1 MDDQYIAHQLLVEL
15 LAVDTQEHLLGR
27 QNAVQRYV
35 ELGPSNILM
44 GMAQKAVRGM
54 VIQGKRLVASSI
66 QLLASSLDAKKLCY
80 EYDERKAPSVPQITL
95 DVPTPELPRLA
106 NPPSIPQKPKV
117 TPARAPKIVIDD
129 VALSRVQI
137 VQALVARKLKTPI
150 AQLPTSKSIKE
161 LSGGRSSLQN
171 ELVGDLHNEF
181 SSIPDA
187 PEQILL
193 RDFGDASPT
202 VQLGKTSSAA
212 VAKLISSKMPSDF
225 NANAIRTHLAGKWGL
240 GPLRQT
246 AVLLYA
252 IASEPPLRLTSS
264 SAAEEFWDKIS
275 SMYAES
281 CDITLRP
288 RQDTM
293 NEDAVA
299 SSAVDPE
306 VVAEFSKAHRRLGV
320 QQFQALAEYLQID
333 LSGSQASQ
341 SDALVA
347 ECQQKVDL
355 WTAEMTPEFL
365 AGITPMLDVKKSR
378 RYGSWW
384 NMARQDVLAFYRRPS
399 YSEFVDDALGFK
411 VFLNRLR
418 TRADEA
424 LLNMV
429 RSLSCDAYFKQGSLP
444 GYHAASQL
452 LEQAIT
458 STVADCPKARLILP
472 AVGPHTTITR
482 DGKIEYTEAPR
493 PGVSGPTAYIQSLRQ
508 DTSFISLKS
517 ADVDTQINLT
527 DALIEAMCLAL
538 HDGISF
544 VGKTFLV
551 TGAGQG
557 SIGAGVVRLLLEGG
571 ARVLVTTSRELA
583 TTARYFQQMYNNHGA
598 KFSELRV
605 IPCNLASAQDC
616 KGLIQYVYD
625 PRRLNWD
632 LDAILPFAA
641 ASDYSTEMHD
651 IGGQSELGHRLMLVN
666 VFRLLGHIVHC
677 KRNAGVDCH
686 PTQVLLPLSPNHGI
700 FGGDGMY
707 PESKLALESLF
718 HRIQSESW
726 SDQLS
731 ICGVRIGWTRS
742 TGLMTTHDIIADKV
756 EQHGI
761 RTFSVAE
768 MAFNIAMLLT
778 PKFVAHCEDG
788 PLDADFTGRLG
799 TFGSRPG
806 FLAELHQNVQ
816 LAAEVIRAVQ
826 AEDEHE
832 RLLSPGTKPTQQAP
846 VAPIHPR
853 SSLCVGYPHL
863 PDYEREIRPLLPRL
877 EGLQD
882 PANAVVVVGYSELG
896 PWGSARLRW
905 EMESQGQ
912 WTSAGY
918 VELAWLMNLIRHVDD
933 ESYVGWV
940 DTQTGKPV
948 RDGEIQAL
956 YGDHIDNHT
965 GIRPIQST
973 SYNPE
978 RREVLQEVAVEEDL
992 PEFEVSQHTADAMR
1006 LRHGAHVSIRPSG
1019 NPDACRVKLK
1029 RGAVILVPKTVPFV
1043 WGSCAG
1049 ELPAGW
1055 TPAKY
1060 GIPENLIHQVDP
1072 VTLYTVC
1079 CVAEAFYSAGI
1090 TDPLEV
1096 FQHIHLSELGNFIG
1110 SSMGGPTKTRQLYRD
1125 VYFDYDIPSD
1135 VLQDT
1140 YLNTPAAWVN
1150 MLLLGCT
1157 GPIKTPVGACATGVE
1172 SIDSG
1177 YESIMAGKTKM
1188 CLVGGYDDLQEE
1200 ASYGFAQLKATVNVE
1215 EEIACGRQPSEMS
1228 RPMAESRAG
1237 FVEAHG
1243 CGIQLLCRGDI
1254 ALKMGLPIY
1263 AVIASSAMAADK
1275 IGSSVP
1281 APGQG
1286 ILSFS
1291 RERARSSM
1299 ISLTSRPSSRSSIS
1313 SEVSDKS
1320 FLTSITSISN
1330 PAPRIQRAR
1339 PTTDMAPLRAAL
1351 ATWGLT
1357 IDDLDVASL
1366 HGTSTRGN
1374 DLNEPEVIETQM
1386 RHLGRTPGRP
1396 LWAICQKSVTGHP
1409 KAPAA
1414 AWMLN
1419 GCLQV
1424 LDSGLVPGNRNL
1436 DTLDEALR
1444 NASHLCFPTRT
1455 VQLREVKAFLLT
1467 SFGFGQKG
1475 GQIVGVA
1482 PKYFFATLLRPEVED
1497 YYRKVRVRTE
1507 VGNRAYAA
1515 AIMSQAVVKIQTQ
1528 NPYDEYDAARIFLD
1542 PLARISQD
1550 PSTGEYRFHPDAIP
1564 ALDNDTLP
1572 SPGEP
1577 AELVKG
1583 ISSAW
1588 IEEQVRPH
1596 ISPGGTVG
1604 VDLVPLAS
1612 FDAYENATFVERNY
1626 TAREREWAE
1635 KSADVRAA
1643 YASRWCAKE
1652 AVFKCLQTH
1661 SQGAGAAMKEIE
1673 IEHSA
1678 NGAPKV
1684 KLRGAAQT
1692 AARQRGLEGVQ
1703 LSISYGDDAV
1713 IAVALGLMA
1722 GASY

>member
-1 MDDQYIAHQLLVEL
+1 MERLLNFFQRVLSCAH
-15 LAVDTQEHLLGR
+15 
-27 QNAVQRYV
+27 
-35 ELGPSNILM
+35 
-44 GMAQKAVRGM
+44 
-54 VIQGKRLVASSI
+54 
-66 QLLASSLDAKKLCY
+66 
-80 EYDERKAPSVPQITL
+80 
-95 DVPTPELPRLA
+95 LA
-106 NPPSIPQKPKV
+106 N
-117 TPARAPKIVIDD
+117 
-129 VALSRVQI
+129 
-137 VQALVARKLKTPI
+137 
-150 AQLPTSKSIKE
+150 
-161 LSGGRSSLQN
+161 
-171 ELVGDLHNEF
+171 
-181 SSIPDA
+181 
-187 PEQILL
+187 
-193 RDFGDASPT
+193 
-202 VQLGKTSSAA
+202 
-212 VAKLISSKMPSDF
+212 
-225 NANAIRTHLAGKWGL
+225 KWGL

-252 IASEPPLRLTSS
+252 IASEPPSRLALS
-264 SAAEEFWDKIS
+264 SAAEEYWDNVL

-281 CDITLRP
+281 CGITLRP

-299 SSAVDPE
+299 SSAVDLA

-333 LSGSQASQ
+333 LLGSQASQ
-341 SDALVA
+341 TDALVA
-347 ECQQKVDL
+347 ELQQKVDL

-365 AGITPMLDVKKSR
+365 AGISPMLDVKKSR

-384 NMARQDVLAFYRRPS
+384 NMARQDILAFHRRPS
-399 YSEFVDDALGFK
+399 YSEFVNDALAFK
-411 VFLNRLR
+411 AFLNRLCS
-418 TRADEA
+418 RANEA
-424 LLNMV
+424 LLNM
-429 RSLSCDAYFKQGSLP
+429 QGSLP
-444 GYHAASQL
+444 GYHTASRL
-452 LEQAIT
+452 LEQSII
-458 STVADCPKARLILP
+458 STVADCPKTRLILP
-472 AVGPHTTITR
+472 
-482 DGKIEYTEAPR
+482 DGKIEYAETPR
-493 PGVSGPTAYIQSLRQ
+493 QGVSGPTAYIQSLRQ
-508 DTSFISLKS
+508 GTSFIGLKS
-517 ADVDTQINLT
+517 VDVDTPINLT
-527 DALIEAMCLAL
+527 DALLEAMCLAL
-538 HDGISF
+538 LDGISF
-544 VGKTFLV
+544 VGKAFLV

-571 ARVLVTTSRELA
+571 ARVLVTTSREPA
-583 TTARYFQQMYNNHGA
+583 TTARYFQQMYDNHGA

-616 KGLIQYVYD
+616 EGLTQHVYD
-625 PRRLNWD
+625 PRGLNWD

-651 IGGQSELGHRLMLVN
+651 IGGQSDLGHRLMLVN

-707 PESKLALESLF
+707 PEPKLALETLF
-718 HRIQSESW
+718 HRIRSESW

-742 TGLMTTHDIIADKV
+742 TGLTTAHDTIADKV
-756 EQHGI
+756 EEHGI

-768 MAFNIAMLLT
+768 MAFNITMLLT
-778 PKFVAHCEDG
+778 PDFVAHCEDG
-788 PLDADFTGRLG
+788 PLDADFTGSLRTL
-799 TFGSRPG
+799 
-806 FLAELHQNVQ
+806 VQ

-832 RLLSPGTKPTQQAP
+832 RLLSPGTKPTLQAP

-853 SSLCVGYPHL
+853 SSLRVGYPRL
-863 PDYEREIRPLLPRL
+863 PDYEQDIRPLFPRL
-877 EGLQD
+877 ERLQD
-882 PANAVVVVGYSELG
+882 PANTVVV
-896 PWGSARLRW
+896 
-905 EMESQGQ
+905 
-912 WTSAGY
+912 TSAGY
-918 VELAWLMNLIRHVDD
+918 VELAWLLNLIRHVDD
-933 ESYVGWV
+933 DSYVGWV

-965 GIRPIQST
+965 GIRPIRST

-978 RREVLQEVAVEEDL
+978 RMEVLQEAAVEEDL
-992 PEFEVSQHTADAMR
+992 PEFEASQLTADSMR
-1006 LRHGAHVSIRPSG
+1006 LRHGAHVSIRPVG
-1019 NPDACRVKLK
+1019 NPDTCRVKLK

-1043 WGSCAG
+1043 WESCA
-1049 ELPAGW
+1049 EP
-1055 TPAKY
+1055 
-1060 GIPENLIHQVDP
+1060 NHQVDP

-1079 CVAEAFYSAGI
+1079 CVAEAFYSTGI
-1090 TDPLEV
+1090 THPLEI
-1096 FQHIHLSELGNFIG
+1096 FRHIHLSELGNFIR
-1110 SSMGGPTKTRQLYRD
+1110 SSID
-1125 VYFDYDIPSD
+1125 HEIPSD

-1157 GPIKTPVGACATGVE
+1157 GPIKTPVGAYTTGVE
-1172 SIDSG
+1172 SINSG
-1177 YESIMAGKTKM
+1177 YESIITGKTKM
-1188 CLVGGYDDLQEE
+1188 CLVGGYDNLQEE
-1200 ASYGFAQLKATVNVE
+1200 ASDRFAQLKATVNVADE
-1215 EEIACGRQPSEMS
+1215 TARGRQPSEMS

-1243 CGIQLLCRGDI
+1243 CGVQLLYRGDI
-1254 ALKMGLPIY
+1254 ALQVGLPIY
-1263 AVIASSAMAADK
+1263 AVIAGSAMAGDK
-1275 IGSSVP
+1275 IGSPVP

-1291 RERARSSM
+1291 RERTRSSM
-1299 ISLTSRPSSRSSIS
+1299 VSLTSRPSSRNSTS

-1320 FLTSITSISN
+1320 SLTSITSISN
-1330 PAPRIQRAR
+1330 PAHRTQRAR
-1339 PTTDMAPLRAAL
+1339 STTDIAPLRAAL

-1396 LWAICQKSVTGHP
+1396 LWAVCQKSVTGHP

-1444 NASHLCFPTRT
+1444 SMSHPF
-1455 VQLREVKAFLLT
+1455 
-1467 SFGFGQKG
+1467 
-1475 GQIVGVA
+1475 IGVA
-1482 PKYFFATLLRPEVED
+1482 PKYFLATLPRPEVEG

-1507 VGNRAYAA
+1507 AGDRAYAA
-1515 AIMSQAVVKIQTQ
+1515 AVMSQSVVKIQTQ
-1528 NPYDEYDAARIFLD
+1528 NPYDEHDAPRIFLD

-1550 PSTGEYRFHPDAIP
+1550 PSTGQYRFRPDASP
-1564 ALDNDTLP
+1564 APDDVPLP
-1572 SPGEP
+1572 SPGKR

-1583 ISSAW
+1583 ISSTW
-1588 IEEQVRPH
+1588 IKEQVRPH

-1612 FDAYENATFVERNY
+1612 FDAYENTIFVERNY
-1626 TAREREWAE
+1626 TVSEREWAE
-1635 KSADVRAA
+1635 KTADVRAA

-1673 IEHSA
+1673 IEHGS
-1678 NGAPKV
+1678 NGEPKV
-1684 KLRGAAQT
+1684 KLWGAAQT